1 MSRRVRV
8 DDGGRTLARMHFAIV
23 VFDGVD
29 ELDFVAPL
37 EILRAA
43 RFGVTLCALD
53 APATIRCAHGLRVEV
68 AARVPDRCDW
78 LVVPG
83 GGWAS
88 QAAEGVRAEIAS
100 GRIARE
106 IVRLREGG
114 AAIASVC
121 TGAMLLSAAG
131 VLHGRRATTHSVA
144 RAALAAEG
152 AVLGEGRVVD
162 DGDIVTAGGVTS
174 GIDLALHLIGRAHGE
189 EARAVA
195 ALRLE
200 YPVT

>member
-1 MSRRVRV
+1 MR
-8 DDGGRTLARMHFAIV
+8 LAIV
-23 VFDGVD
+23 VFEGVD

-43 RFGVTLCALD
+43 RFDVTLCALD
-53 APATIRCAHGLRVEV
+53 APATITCAHGLRVEV
-68 AARVPDRCDW
+68 ESRVPARCDW

-88 QAAEGVRAEIAS
+88 QAAQGVRSEIAS
-100 GRIARE
+100 GRIGRE
-106 IVRLREGG
+106 VLRLRDAG
-114 AAIASVC
+114 ASVASVC

-131 VLHGRRATTHSVA
+131 ILRARRATTHSVA

-152 AVLGEGRVVD
+152 ALLADGRVVD
-162 DGDIVTAGGVTS
+162 DGDVVTAGGVTS
-174 GIDLALHLIGRAHGE
+174 GIDLALHLIERIHGS

-195 ALRLE
+195 SRRLE
-200 YPVT
+200 YPPT